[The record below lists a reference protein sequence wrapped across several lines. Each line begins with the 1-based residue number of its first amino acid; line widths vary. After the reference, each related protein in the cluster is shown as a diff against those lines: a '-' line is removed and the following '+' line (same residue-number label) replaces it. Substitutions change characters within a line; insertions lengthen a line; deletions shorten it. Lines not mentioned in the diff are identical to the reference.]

1 MHTYYM
7 SEALLRMQFQE
18 KRYTEVL
25 EGAQIINDSESQ
37 TTCQIIQKTKALF
50 LDSGADVAITY
61 FKNELGKRQDK
72 TDERRKFLASMY
84 DEHFN
89 IKGDKPMTM
98 EQFEKRYY
106 SSAAMTDRILQEAY
120 AVSQLKRIFD
130 NRDYEQID
138 LAMKLYSVLREER
151 QMKGIEYM
159 LDEKDLTVSKF
170 AKSISDNDK
179 QKLSNIRERKLFLI
193 EQLNRED
200 YDRLKEIV
208 QIMNNDKLEVF
219 DGLDSSLVERMLNM
233 FESVAS

>member
-1 MHTYYM
+1 M
-7 SEALLRMQFQE
+7 
-18 KRYTEVL
+18 
-25 EGAQIINDSESQ
+25 
-37 TTCQIIQKTKALF
+37 
-50 LDSGADVAITY
+50 
-61 FKNELGKRQDK
+61 
-72 TDERRKFLASMY
+72 ASMY

>member
-1 MHTYYM
+1 
-7 SEALLRMQFQE
+7 
-18 KRYTEVL
+18 
-25 EGAQIINDSESQ
+25 
-37 TTCQIIQKTKALF
+37 
-50 LDSGADVAITY
+50 
-61 FKNELGKRQDK
+61 
-72 TDERRKFLASMY
+72 MY